1 MLKSLK
7 TNIIDIKLL
16 HRKRNMFNKRNINL
30 HKQLIMK
37 IRFIIMKIDTLLLR
51 AQSNKNRT
59 EILNRQTGT
68 RIMMTRMKMK
78 TKKSVLLLKEKLEV
92 MNKIMKKKKKS
103 NLEKKNKTVKNK
115 IHKILIILSQ
125 VKEVEEEANTSNT
138 EVEISINEKEENIEV
153 EVNTEVEESIEA
165 EETIEAEVI
174 TK

>member
-68 RIMMTRMKMK
+68 RMMMTRMKMK

-92 MNKIMKKKKKS
+92 MNKIMKKKS
-103 NLEKKNKTVKNK
+103 NLEKKNKTEKNK